1 MVDKK
6 LVITD
11 FRRYEGAV
19 VKLCKR
25 LAEDYGAIGYVT
37 LNKSYRALGE
47 VLEREGIDTAKF
59 YFLDS
64 ITPKVLRTGPTDRCT
79 YIKSIEDLNA
89 FSDILLNTIKLK
101 DIEVLVFDSV
111 SSFLIFVDEKGVM
124 KFFAYLLPFLE
135 RLGVDAAL
143 IVLEDD
149 LQNPAVKQIQMGVN
163 TIEDFTV

>member
-1 MVDKK
+1 MVEKK

-11 FRRYEGAV
+11 FRRYEESV

-25 LAEDYGAIGYVT
+25 VAGKHEAIGYVT
-37 LNKSYRALGE
+37 LNKSYRAMEG
-47 VLEREGIDTAKF
+47 VLEKAGIDRGKF
-59 YFLDS
+59 YFLDA
-64 ITPKVLRTGPTDRCT
+64 ITPKVLQAGPSDTCT
-79 YIKSIEDLNA
+79 YIESVEDLNA
-89 FSDILLNTIKLK
+89 FTDTLLNTIKLK
-101 DIEVLVFDSV
+101 DLDFLLFDSV

-124 KFFAYLLPFLE
+124 NFFAYLLPFLE

-163 TIEDFTV
+163 VIEDLTT